1 LTSNDV
7 LEPKTYEYKDV
18 INRGTRRVYGF
29 ISQQI
34 AEIIPEA
41 VSTQKGTLYDI
52 YSNFKCNGNIIHIN
66 INDYEGT
73 YNVGDVLNCITEK
86 CEVNYT
92 IIEKYD
98 NNVIVDKVIDGSDIF
113 INGKIVDDFNI
124 LDKNYIYTLNVSATQ
139 QLHRIIM
146 EQKNEINDLKTRL
159 ARLEAIINSSLIVD
173 GNTNN
178 GTPT

>member
-1 LTSNDV
+1 MV
-7 LEPKTYEYKDV
+7 LYHNKQPRLHQK
-18 INRGTRRVYGF
+18 
-29 ISQQI
+29 
-34 AEIIPEA
+34 A
-41 VSTQKGTLYDI
+41 VSTQKGTLYHI
-52 YSNFKCNGNIIHIN
+52 YSNLKCNGNIIHIN

-86 CEVNYT
+86 GEVNYS

-98 NNVIVDKVIDGSDIF
+98 NNIIVDKVIDGSDIF

-139 QLHRIIM
+139 ELHKIIM
-146 EQKNEINDLKTRL
+146 EQKNNINDLEARL

-173 GNTNN
+173 GTINN
-178 GTPT
+178 GTGA

>member
-1 LTSNDV
+1 M
-7 LEPKTYEYKDV
+7 Y
-18 INRGTRRVYGF
+18 IC
-29 ISQQI
+29 
-34 AEIIPEA
+34 
-41 VSTQKGTLYDI
+41 I
-52 YSNFKCNGNIIHIN
+52 YIYIYICI
-66 INDYEGT
+66 
-73 YNVGDVLNCITEK
+73 LNCITEK
-86 CEVNYT
+86 CEVNYTIIEKYDNNVIVDKVNYT